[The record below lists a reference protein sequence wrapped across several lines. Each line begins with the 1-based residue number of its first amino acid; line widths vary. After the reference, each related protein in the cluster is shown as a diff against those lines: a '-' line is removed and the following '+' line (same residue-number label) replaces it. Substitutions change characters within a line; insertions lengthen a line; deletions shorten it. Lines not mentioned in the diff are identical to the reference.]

1 MAFSDHMSHIVKIQL
16 PSPLS
21 TVLSPTIR
29 PVFKVKPEVVKDKV
43 FQDRL
48 ASNMKEWEEVRK
60 FGVPVLTWWEVIIK
74 PGIKKLAI

>member
-1 MAFSDHMSHIVKIQL
+1 MAFSDHISHIVEIQL

-29 PVFKVKPEVVKDKV
+29 PVFKVKSEVVKDKV

-48 ASNMKEWEEVRK
+48 PSNMKEWE
-60 FGVPVLTWWEVIIK
+60 
-74 PGIKKLAI
+74 